1 MRQPNKFTVLQQS
14 LLSHSGLGPARVMVD
29 TLGRV
34 SCVSIY
40 QDSICK
46 EHKSITKKKKHTVFE
61 KKIEKYQV
69 KERAA
74 IKIMYLFLKL
84 TIHKVPVNLVYITN

>member
-61 KKIEKYQV
+61 KKIEKDQG

>member
-40 QDSICK
+40 QDSIFK
-46 EHKSITKKKKHTVFE
+46 EHKSITEKKKQTVFE
-61 KKIEKYQV
+61 KKIVKDQG

-84 TIHKVPVNLVYITN
+84 TIFARFL

>member
-40 QDSICK
+40 QNSICK

-61 KKIEKYQV
+61 KKIEKYQG